1 MYTLQ
6 LGEHLFTDI
15 SDGDIFVY
23 RYSTNKVEIK
33 TVENGSKPPLNEFTV
48 EIFAF
53 GARRHFIFK
62 RSGPAYW
69 WQEVNFTE

>member
-23 RYSTNKVEIK
+23 RYSNNKVEIK
-33 TVENGSKPPLNEFTV
+33 QVEKGFKPPLNEFTV
-48 EIFAF
+48 EIYAF
-53 GARRHFIFK
+53 SVKRHFIFK
-62 RSGPAYW
+62 RNGPAYW
-69 WQEVNFTE
+69 